1 MCQLATKACLD
12 ENLNYHQFIEKQFY
26 FLFDDEN
33 VAMTTKR
40 FSNQQLYI
48 LRNNIPV
55 DALIEKVLN
64 LPSKITQGYF
74 RFLCPL
80 CNQFNTAVST
90 ETNLARCFSCNKHY
104 NTIDLVMLIR
114 QTDFVQSVKFLKNNC
129 SSIFINKNQSSRQ
142 TVAQQASEDN
152 SMNESSTQT
161 QKSDNM
167 PKHIGQVLS
176 HVIAKHDYPQKQLAN
191 SSRKQTTAVQQNIVN
206 DRILKLE
213 QKVESLVYQIEK
225 IARSTHA
232 DKSFLK

>member
-1 MCQLATKACLD
+1 MTK
-12 ENLNYHQFIEKQFY
+12 Q
-26 FLFDDEN
+26 
-33 VAMTTKR
+33 R

-74 RFLCPL
+74 RFLCPV
-80 CNQFNTAVST
+80 CNEFNTAVST
-90 ETNLARCFSCNKHY
+90 QTNLARCFRCNKHY

-129 SSIFINKNQSSRQ
+129 SAIFVNQNHSARR
-142 TVAQQASEDN
+142 TVAQQGSEDN

-161 QKSDNM
+161 QKSDNK
-167 PKHIGQVLS
+167 PKHIGQVLGN
-176 HVIAKHDYPQKQLAN
+176 VLAKHDYPQKQLVN
-191 SSRKQTTAVQQNIVN
+191 SSRKQTIAVEHNTVN

-213 QKVESLVYQIEK
+213 QKVEYLVYQIEK
-225 IARSTHA
+225 IARPTHA
-232 DKSFLK
+232 DKSFRK

>member
-1 MCQLATKACLD
+1 MAEKFCL
-12 ENLNYHQFIEKQFY
+12 LS
-26 FLFDDEN
+26 DDEN
-33 VAMTTKR
+33 VAMTKQR
-40 FSNQQLYI
+40 FSNQQLYL

-64 LPSKITQGYF
+64 LPAKITQGYF

-80 CNQFNTAVST
+80 CNEFNTAVST

-129 SSIFINKNQSSRQ
+129 SAIFVNQNHSSRQ
-142 TVAQQASEDN
+142 TVVQQASEDN

-191 SSRKQTTAVQQNIVN
+191 SSRKQTTAIQQNIFN